1 MRRKREE
8 PPQIGEIVY
17 LITDPDRIPRLI
29 TKFTV
34 DEGSVK
40 YRLAY
45 GDKKSW
51 HYQMEITRE
60 QGGKRIEVKGLY
72 EGHCNKPT
80 GQTRKVKGKPT
91 TV

>member
-60 QGGKRIEVKGLY
+60 PGKRLEIKGLY
-72 EGHCNKPT
+72 ESRSNQQT
-80 GQTRKVKGKPT
+80 GQTRKTKGKSTP
-91 TV
+91 V